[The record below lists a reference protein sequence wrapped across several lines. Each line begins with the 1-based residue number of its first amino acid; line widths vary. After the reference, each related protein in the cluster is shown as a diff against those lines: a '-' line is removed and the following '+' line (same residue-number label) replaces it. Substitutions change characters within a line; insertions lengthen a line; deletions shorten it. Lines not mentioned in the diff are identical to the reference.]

1 MKYKVFISTDPNLKG
16 QCKKFKVESNLGPWD
31 IEDLIKKVVKSN
43 YHVIIKDGWKKCG
56 KLDVTPF
63 DEMLKTVAELRFYKK
78 TYERKWVKE
87 YKYDYKHLVL
97 PSVITL
103 KRWRTEDV
111 PGYRNRTFYAITSKD
126 PTLKPDI
133 DGIIKRF
140 ELDCNVTMHQ
150 SKTDNI
156 IWTFDDIEFRWCHDY
171 DGITDYYMYE
181 AEYEWI
187 TEETKI
193 EI

>member
-1 MKYKVFISTDPNLKG
+1 MKYKVFISTDPNFKG

-31 IEDLIKKVVKSN
+31 IKNLIEKVVKSN
-43 YHVIIKDGWKKCG
+43 YYVIIKDGWKKCG
-56 KLDVTPF
+56 KLEVTSF
-63 DEMLKTVAELRFYKK
+63 DEMLKTIAELRFYKK
-78 TYERKWVKE
+78 TYERRWVKE

-97 PSVITL
+97 PSAITL
-103 KRWRTEDV
+103 RRWRSDNV
-111 PGYRNRTFYAITSKD
+111 PGYRARTFYAITSED
-126 PTLKPDI
+126 STLKPDI
-133 DGIIKRF
+133 DGIIRRF
-140 ELDCNVTMHQ
+140 KLDCDIIMHR

-156 IWTFDDIEFRWCHDY
+156 IWTFNDIDLKQCSNY
-171 DGITDYYMYE
+171 DGIIDYYMYE